1 MNHDELHTV
10 NEPMTNV
17 QLYLATPILVD
28 AENFLPALDVALG
41 AGRPASLLLRLSPQD
56 EESAKRLIRK
66 IALRTEPL
74 GVALV
79 IDGSAELALRAN
91 ADGAQI
97 AGSGPALKSAVERL
111 SPRHIVGA
119 AGLATRHDAMVAGEI
134 GADYVLF
141 GDCDAP
147 LSEEALEERLRWWAD
162 VFTTPCV
169 AFASTLAQAPRWA
182 RAGADFVMLGDC
194 VWGDP
199 RGPGASMKDALDALA
214 REEA

>member
-1 MNHDELHTV
+1 
-10 NEPMTNV
+10 MTNA
-17 QLYLATPILVD
+17 QLYLATPVLED
-28 AENFLPALDVALG
+28 TEGFLPAFDEALR
-41 AGRPASLLLRLSPQD
+41 AGRPASVLIRLPPQD

-79 IDGSAELALRAN
+79 VEGSPDLALASG

-97 AGSGPALKSAVERL
+97 AGAGPALNAAVARL

-119 AGLATRHDAMVAGEI
+119 GGLATRHDAMTAGEA

-141 GDCDAP
+141 GGWVAP
-147 LSEEALEERLRWWAD
+147 LSEDELEDRVRWWAE

-169 AFASTLAQAPRWA
+169 AFASTLAQAKRAA
-182 RAGADFVMLGDC
+182 RAGADFVMVGDC
-194 VWGDP
+194 VWSDP
-199 RGPGASMKDALDALA
+199 RGAGAAASEARDALA